1 MYRHK
6 AGPRVLNRIA
16 PGVEPAV
23 FSRFHVIPM
32 AATLGGLVTG
42 LDLSAPLD
50 DETFLELDH
59 AYREYKV
66 LLFRDQHLT
75 GRQHI
80 EFLMHWGELTDDQLT
95 PSPGK
100 DPYECLIEFTRDGAT
115 VGLENGWHVDGTFRL
130 QPPAGTLLR
139 AVEVPAIGG
148 DNIYADMA
156 AAYDNLEPDV
166 QRRIET
172 LTATHDWS
180 MGAYAGKYADRVE
193 YFQEILPPVAH
204 PVVLRHPTTGRKTIF
219 VNRFFT
225 KCINGLSARDSDE
238 LLDHLCRQA
247 DVPEYQ
253 LRVHWEA
260 GSVVLWDNIAVQHY
274 GVNDYYPQLRR
285 MARATYFGAS
295 EPWPGSDVGRS
306 AASSLVGE

>member
-6 AGPRVLNRIA
+6 AGPRVLDRIA
-16 PGVEPAV
+16 PGVEPATFTR
-23 FSRFHVIPM
+23 FSVTPV
-32 AATLGGLVTG
+32 AVTLGGLVSG
-42 LDLSAPLD
+42 LDLSQPID
-50 DETFLELDH
+50 DETFAQLDR
-59 AYREYKV
+59 AYQEYKV

-80 EFLMHWGELTDDQLT
+80 DFMMRWGPLTDDQLT
-95 PSPGK
+95 PAPDK
-100 DPYECLIEFTRDGAT
+100 DPYDCLIEFTRDGST

-139 AVEVPAIGG
+139 AVEVPPIGG
-148 DNIYADMA
+148 DTMFADMA

-166 QRRIET
+166 QRHIET
-172 LTATHDWS
+172 LSATHDWS
-180 MGAYAGKYADRVE
+180 MGGYAGKYADRLD
-193 YFQEILPPVAH
+193 YFKEILPPVSH

-225 KCINGLSARDSDE
+225 KCINGLPQAESDE

-247 DVPEYQ
+247 DTPEYH

-260 GSVVLWDNIAVQHY
+260 GTVILWDNVALQHY
-274 GVNDYYPQLRR
+274 GVNDYYPQVRR

-295 EPWPGSDVGRS
+295 EPWPGAPYIDRRLRV
-306 AASSLVGE
+306 A